1 MTHHAQTLLSALASF
16 IRLRLSRL
24 LGIYAP
30 QPPEQLDLFIEDPNN
45 DLQPTPCRQP
55 SRRFS
60 R

>member
-16 IRLRLSRL
+16 IRLHLSRF

-30 QPPEQLDLFIEDPNN
+30 QPPEQLDLFTENPHTG
-45 DLQPTPCRQP
+45 LQPAPCRQP